1 MALSLDG
8 KKPSFA
14 VSARRQETG
23 SKDLTIYYSRQ
34 CPFILNCIR
43 EAEQYCR
50 DNGIPLTIMEVDSP
64 EKARTVPGVFN
75 NYAAFYKV
83 RFLTLQPLNEGG
95 LKKVLAQ
102 IL

>member
-1 MALSLDG
+1 
-8 KKPSFA
+8 
-14 VSARRQETG
+14 
-23 SKDLTIYYSRQ
+23 
-34 CPFILNCIR
+34 
-43 EAEQYCR
+43 
-50 DNGIPLTIMEVDSP
+50 MEVDSP